1 MNGDGAMSSSI
12 QPRDKMAQYRDAAL
26 DFYNNGQTQP
36 APGDIPLAGVPGMD
50 QDPRGTLGDMLA
62 GVDLPPTPRG
72 GPDNI
77 SRGEYEDLTK
87 KLKTVARA
95 TQKQNRRPGKMAPL
109 LLRPR
114 GGIGLCTST
123 FVPRSTWSVTS

>member
-1 MNGDGAMSSSI
+1 MSSSI

-36 APGDIPLAGVPGMD
+36 A
-50 QDPRGTLGDMLA
+50 LGDMLA

-95 TQKQNRRPGKMAPL
+95 TQKQNRSWWHNAL
-109 LLRPR
+109 LKLSWWHVVLVM
-114 GGIGLCTST
+114 IIND
-123 FVPRSTWSVTS
+123 VTLIA